1 MGTKKDTCF
10 LVILSKIIRSGEG
23 GGLPCPFSK
32 LKKKCPGFGKKH
44 QGNFHV
50 WVKFL
55 SEDAVLSVSRRKIS
69 EIFPAGRFFWMLQI
83 KFSSKCP
90 YFIKPP
96 LPWKIPGYAPDNC
109 VVLIILRIS
118 FWNVVNTLRNSA
130 FFPVKIFLLFTWFL
144 MSFC

>member
-55 SEDAVLSVSRRKIS
+55 SENAVLSVSRRKIS
-69 EIFPAGRFFWMLQI
+69 EIFPAGRFF
-83 KFSSKCP
+83 
-90 YFIKPP
+90 
-96 LPWKIPGYAPDNC
+96 
-109 VVLIILRIS
+109 
-118 FWNVVNTLRNSA
+118 
-130 FFPVKIFLLFTWFL
+130 
-144 MSFC
+144 